1 MRLLPAFA
9 LLLVTACQPGPKAS
23 TDGAVLF
30 DTTCAVCH
38 AHDGRGVP
46 AMRAQFGV
54 PDLSDAAVQSKLTDE
69 QVLNVI
75 RNGSQ
80 NRRMPP
86 WRGVYS
92 EEQLRALVAHVRSFK
107 R

>member
-1 MRLLPAFA
+1 MRILSALA

-23 TDGAVLF
+23 KDGAVLF

-38 AHDGRGVP
+38 AHDGRGAP

-54 PDLSDAAVQSKLTDE
+54 PDLSDPALQAKLTDE
-69 QVLNVI
+69 QMTEVI
-75 RNGSQ
+75 KNGSR

-92 EEQLRALVAHVRSFK
+92 EEQIRALVTHVRAFK